1 MKMAR
6 AGPIRRGRKLNIDN
20 PNGIA
25 IMKIIAVRIYSATWI
40 KVSMAIARN
49 RLPIPARG
57 NSSAIC
63 SGVSIF
69 SCSNESTMIST
80 RWLEKRKP
88 HWAKLEVLLNQ
99 SSKSG
104 LKSLSRSDLQELSLL
119 YRQTAADLAA
129 IREDRG
135 SVHFARYVNQLLVRA
150 HNTIYSGHRASPKA
164 LFSFFW
170 STYPA
175 AFRRNLKHCLLA
187 TLIFA
192 VSGVVGAVLT
202 YQNPDFKVKILGP
215 QMVETI
221 DRHEMWTHSIVGIK
235 PLASSAI
242 MTNNMSVGFTTF
254 AIGITG
260 GLGTIYMMAF
270 NGLLIGVIGMA
281 CWLSGMSVQ
290 LWSFVAPHGVLEL
303 PAIFIAGGAGLR
315 VAQGLLFPGLLPRRE
330 SLARAG
336 VDAVQ
341 LLLGTIPILII
352 AGLIEAFVSPTGLP
366 IPLKFSMAAALFVLL
381 GVYLLG
387 MSRQP
392 GPAQP

>member
-1 MKMAR
+1 
-6 AGPIRRGRKLNIDN
+6 
-20 PNGIA
+20 
-25 IMKIIAVRIYSATWI
+25 
-40 KVSMAIARN
+40 
-49 RLPIPARG
+49 
-57 NSSAIC
+57 
-63 SGVSIF
+63 
-69 SCSNESTMIST
+69 MIST

-135 SVHFARYVNQLLVRA
+135 SVHYARYVNQLLVRA

-164 LFSFFW
+164 VISFFTN
-170 STYPA
+170 TYPT
-175 AFRRNLKHCLLA
+175 AFRRHLRHVALA
-187 TLIFA
+187 TAIFA
-192 VSGVVGAVLT
+192 VAGLVGAVIT
-202 YQNPDFKVKILGP
+202 YQNPDFKVKLLGP

-221 DRHEMWTHSIVGIK
+221 DRHQMWTHSIVGIK
-235 PLASSAI
+235 PVASSAI

-254 AIGITG
+254 ALGITA

-270 NGLLIGVIGMA
+270 NGLLIGVIGVA
-281 CWLSGMSVQ
+281 CYFSGMSLQ

-315 VAQGLLFPGLLPRRE
+315 IAQGLLFPGNLPRRD
-330 SLARAG
+330 SLAHAG
-336 VDAVQ
+336 SEAVQ

-352 AGLIEAFVSPTGLP
+352 AGIIEAFVSPTGLAVQ
-366 IPLKFSMAAALFVLL
+366 LKFAMAAALFVLL
-381 GVYLLG
+381 NVYLFG
-387 MSRQP
+387 VGRQSP
-392 GPAQP
+392 

>member
-1 MKMAR
+1 
-6 AGPIRRGRKLNIDN
+6 
-20 PNGIA
+20 
-25 IMKIIAVRIYSATWI
+25 
-40 KVSMAIARN
+40 
-49 RLPIPARG
+49 
-57 NSSAIC
+57 
-63 SGVSIF
+63 
-69 SCSNESTMIST
+69 MIST

-88 HWAKLEVLLNQ
+88 YWTKLETLLNQ
-99 SSKSG
+99 STTSG
-104 LKSLSRSDLQELSLL
+104 LKSLTRSELQELSLL

-135 SVHFARYVNQLLVRA
+135 SVHFSRYVNQLLVRA
-150 HNTIYSGHRASPKA
+150 HNTIYSGRRASPKTI
-164 LFSFFW
+164 FSFFW
-170 STYPA
+170 DTYPST
-175 AFRRNLKHCLLA
+175 FRRNLKHCLLA
-187 TLIFA
+187 VLIFA
-192 VSGVVGAVLT
+192 VAGVVGAVLT

-254 AIGITG
+254 AFGITA

-281 CWLSGMSVQ
+281 CRLSGMSLQ

-315 VAQGLLFPGLLPRRE
+315 IAQGLLFPGLLPRRE

-336 VDAVQ
+336 LEAVQ
-341 LLLGTIPILII
+341 LLLGTIPILIV

-366 IPLKFSMAAALFVLL
+366 VPLKFSMAGALFVLL
-381 GVYLLG
+381 AVYLFG
-387 MSRQP
+387 FHPTRVVTRDQP
-392 GPAQP
+392 HKR

>member
-1 MKMAR
+1 
-6 AGPIRRGRKLNIDN
+6 
-20 PNGIA
+20 
-25 IMKIIAVRIYSATWI
+25 
-40 KVSMAIARN
+40 MAIARN

-88 HWAKLEVLLNQ
+88 YWAKLEVLLNQ

-135 SVHFARYVNQLLVRA
+135 SVHYARYVNQLLVRA

-164 LFSFFW
+164 VISFFTK
-170 STYPA
+170 TYPA
-175 AFRRNLKHCLLA
+175 AFRRHLRHVALA
-187 TLIFA
+187 IAIFA
-192 VSGVVGAVLT
+192 IAGLVGAVIT
-202 YQNPDFKVKILGP
+202 YQNPDFKVKLLGP

-221 DRHEMWTHSIVGIK
+221 DRHQMWTHSIVGIK
-235 PLASSAI
+235 PVASSAI

-254 AIGITG
+254 ALGITA

-270 NGLLIGVIGMA
+270 NGLLIGVIGVA
-281 CWLSGMSVQ
+281 CYFSGMSLQ

-315 VAQGLLFPGLLPRRE
+315 IAQGLLFPGTLPRRD
-330 SLARAG
+330 SVARAG
-336 VDAVQ
+336 SEAVQ

-352 AGLIEAFVSPTGLP
+352 AGIIEAFVSPTGLAV
-366 IPLKFSMAAALFVLL
+366 PLKFSMAAALLVLL
-381 GVYLLG
+381 NVYLFG
-387 MSRQP
+387 VGR
-392 GPAQP
+392 

>member
-1 MKMAR
+1 
-6 AGPIRRGRKLNIDN
+6 
-20 PNGIA
+20 
-25 IMKIIAVRIYSATWI
+25 
-40 KVSMAIARN
+40 
-49 RLPIPARG
+49 
-57 NSSAIC
+57 
-63 SGVSIF
+63 
-69 SCSNESTMIST
+69 MIST

-88 HWAKLEVLLNQ
+88 YWSELETLLDRGAQN
-99 SSKSG
+99 G
-104 LKSLSRSDLQELSLL
+104 LKSLSRSELQELSLL

-129 IREDRG
+129 IREDPG

-150 HNTIYSGHRASPKA
+150 HNTIYSGRRASPKA

-170 STYPA
+170 ETYPVT
-175 AFRRNLKHCLLA
+175 FRRNLNHCLLA

-192 VSGVVGAVLT
+192 VSGLVGAVLT
-202 YQNPDFKVKILGP
+202 YQNPDFKVKLLGP

-254 AIGITG
+254 ALGITA

-315 VAQGLLFPGLLPRRE
+315 IAQGLLFPGVLPRRD
-330 SLARAG
+330 SLAKTG
-336 VDAVQ
+336 IEAVQ
-341 LLLGTIPILII
+341 LLMGTIPILIV

-366 IPLKFSMAAALFVLL
+366 VPLKFSMASALFILL
-381 GVYLLG
+381 GVYLFG
-387 MSRQP
+387 MSRRSSADLAL
-392 GPAQP
+392 GKAKT